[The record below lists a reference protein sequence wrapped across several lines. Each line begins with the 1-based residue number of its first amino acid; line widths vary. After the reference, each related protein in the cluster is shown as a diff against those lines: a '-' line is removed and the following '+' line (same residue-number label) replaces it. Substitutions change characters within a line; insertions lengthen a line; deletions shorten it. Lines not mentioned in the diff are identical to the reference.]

1 VKRYWTWAVSQWDR
15 VIGWTCVAGGAVLTV
30 TGALSVSAAQ
40 DQLDQ
45 LSYLAT
51 GPALG
56 LFLLGLGAI
65 LVVTADLRD
74 DWAKLD
80 EVAAA
85 LQRRDG
91 AGDGDGTPPQS
102 GLAVEITLPETPA
115 SSLRVGLP
123 VLAVA
128 GIGIVAA
135 AAGASRSFERA
146 DAVHW
151 TQLSG
156 ISLTLALAAVVF
168 CYLRGRGAI
177 TRGIAT
183 VSAGAA
189 RTAAAPNAT
198 VAGQWYVVDGSQRF
212 HAAGCDL
219 LRFSEARPVPAAQTD
234 GAGLTRCPLCR

>member
-1 VKRYWTWAVSQWDR
+1 VTRYWHWAVSQWDR
-15 VIGWTCVAGGAVLTV
+15 LLGWTCVAGGAVLTV

-56 LFLLGLGAI
+56 LFLLGVGAI
-65 LVVTADLRD
+65 LILSADLRD

-85 LQRRDG
+85 LRQREGG
-91 AGDGDGTPPQS
+91 AGAPPQS
-102 GLAVEITLPETPA
+102 GGVTVEITLPETPA

-128 GIGIVAA
+128 GIGILVA
-135 AAGASRSFERA
+135 AAGASRSFERESA
-146 DAVHW
+146 LRW

-156 ISLTLALAAVVF
+156 ASLALALAAVAF
-168 CYLRGRGAI
+168 CYLRGRGLI
-177 TRGIAT
+177 TRGLAT
-183 VSAGAA
+183 VSSGAV
-189 RTAAAPNAT
+189 RRAPATNAAT
-198 VAGQWYVVDGSQRF
+198 VGQWFVVDGSQRY
-212 HAAGCDL
+212 HAVGCDL
-219 LRFSEARPVPAAQTD
+219 LRFSEARPVPPAEAD
-234 GAGLTRCPLCR
+234 AAGLSRCPLCR

>member
-15 VIGWTCVAGGAVLTV
+15 VIGWVCVAAGAVLTV
-30 TGALSVSAAQ
+30 TGALNVAAAE

-65 LVVTADLRD
+65 LIVTADLRD

-85 LQRRDG
+85 LRPSTDTDDG
-91 AGDGDGTPPQS
+91 PAPPS
-102 GLAVEITLPETPA
+102 GLTVEITLRETPA
-115 SSLRVGLP
+115 PSLRVGLP
-123 VLAVA
+123 VLALA
-128 GIGIVAA
+128 GSGILAA

-146 DAVHW
+146 DAVRW
-151 TQLSG
+151 TQLSAA
-156 ISLTLALAAVVF
+156 SLALALTVVVL
-168 CYLRGRGAI
+168 CYLRGRATI

-183 VSAGAA
+183 VSAGTARPAA
-189 RTAAAPNAT
+189 TTST
-198 VAGQWYVVDGSQRF
+198 VITGHRFVVDGSKRY
-212 HAAGCDL
+212 HSAGCDL
-219 LRFSEARPVPAAQTD
+219 LRYSEARPLPAAEAD

>member
-15 VIGWTCVAGGAVLTV
+15 VIGWTCVTAGGVLTV
-30 TGALSVSAAQ
+30 TGALSVAAAE

-56 LFLLGLGAI
+56 LFLLGVGAI
-65 LVVTADLRD
+65 LLVTADLRD

-80 EVAAA
+80 NVATA
-85 LQRRDG
+85 LRASGG
-91 AGDGDGTPPQS
+91 AGDGSPPQS
-102 GLAVEITLPETPA
+102 GLTVEITLPETPA

-123 VLAVA
+123 ALAVA

-146 DAVHW
+146 DAVRW
-151 TQLSG
+151 TQLSAA
-156 ISLTLALAAVVF
+156 SLTLAVAAVVF
-168 CYLRGRGAI
+168 CSLRGRGTI
-177 TRGIAT
+177 TRGIAA

-189 RTAAAPNAT
+189 CTAPAPIAA
-198 VAGQWYVVDGSQRF
+198 VVGQWYVVDGSQRY

-219 LRFSEARPVPAAQTD
+219 LRFSEARPLPAAESGGD
-234 GAGLTRCPLCR
+234 GLTRCPLCQ

>member
-1 VKRYWTWAVSQWDR
+1 MKRYWTWAVSQWDR
-15 VIGWTCVAGGAVLTV
+15 VIGWTCVAAGGVLTV
-30 TGALSVSAAQ
+30 TGALSVAAAQ

-56 LFLLGLGAI
+56 LFLLGVGAI
-65 LVVTADLRD
+65 LLVTADLRD

-85 LQRRDG
+85 LRSRDG
-91 AGDGDGTPPQS
+91 AVDGSPPQS

-128 GIGIVAA
+128 GIGIILA

-146 DAVHW
+146 DAVRW
-151 TQLSG
+151 TQLSAA
-156 ISLTLALAAVVF
+156 SLTLAVAAVAI
-168 CYLRGRGAI
+168 CYRQGRGTI
-177 TRGIAT
+177 TRGIAA
-183 VSAGAA
+183 VSAGAV
-189 RTAAAPNAT
+189 RTAAVPNAA
-198 VAGQWYVVDGSQRF
+198 VAGQWYVVDGSRRY
-212 HAAGCDL
+212 HLAGCDL
-219 LRFSEARPVPAAQTD
+219 LRFSEARPLPADATG